1 MQRMRSSLKF
11 GQTFTWFFFN
21 KTRQR
26 LCSVK
31 VTIHIFWNDWAV
43 ACYQSGFLDACTS
56 LGFCKLQERGAG
68 AWILPENTQVFTN
81 ANKSRQPRT
90 GNLRKCINICMY
102 AFQINVMWHGVVSLK
117 LLPKCHTRERFALEF
132 VKRSQS
138 QIHL

>member
-1 MQRMRSSLKF
+1 MTNVNLTKGIS
-11 GQTFTWFFFN
+11 FTVLRYAAVIFEIWSNIHLIFFN

-26 LCSVK
+26 LRSVR
-31 VTIHIFWNDWAV
+31 VTIQIFWNDWAV

-102 AFQINVMWHGVVSLK
+102 AFQINVMVTWGCQFKIV
-117 LLPKCHTRERFALEF
+117 T
-132 VKRSQS
+132 
-138 QIHL
+138 